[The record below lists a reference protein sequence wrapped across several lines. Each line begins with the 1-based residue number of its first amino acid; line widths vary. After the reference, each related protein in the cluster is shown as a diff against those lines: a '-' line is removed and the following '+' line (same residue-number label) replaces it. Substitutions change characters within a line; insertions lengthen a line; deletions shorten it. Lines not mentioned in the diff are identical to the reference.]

1 MRYQDIVTVLN
12 DFLKAQGVEI
22 KTPMSIDEDLIRNIG
37 TYLNFQSGKYITVL
51 PIDTSNRLILGK
63 LRHFSTHVEVLF
75 NESAL
80 NPCWTRYIIVKELF
94 HLLMSKND
102 EGITEDIDK
111 LVDGLFNA
119 SFGFS
124 DDIDHEYLA
133 VLFAA
138 DFLLPYSLTQDK
150 IKDPSITSAQIAEEF
165 KAPKN
170 IVDLLSI
177 PKHIASRDEA
187 YKDLD
192 IEHEIIPA

>member
-1 MRYQDIVTVLN
+1 LRYQDTVTILN
-12 DFLKAQGVEI
+12 DFIKTQGVVI
-22 KTPMSIDEDLIRNIG
+22 KTPMSIDEELIRQIG
-37 TYLNFQSGKYITVL
+37 TYLNFQKGKYIAVL
-51 PIDTSNRLILGK
+51 PIETSNKLILGK

-75 NESAL
+75 NDTAL
-80 NPCWTRYIIVKELF
+80 NPCWRRYIIAKELF
-94 HLLMSKND
+94 HLLMSKDN

-119 SFGFS
+119 TYGYS
-124 DDIDHEYLA
+124 DDIDHELLA

-150 IKDPSITSAQIAEEF
+150 IKDPLITSAQIAEEF

-177 PKHIASRDEA
+177 DKHIILRDDA

>member
-1 MRYQDIVTVLN
+1 MRYQDIVTILR
-12 DFLKAQGVEI
+12 DFTFSQGVNV
-22 KTPMSIDEDLIRNIG
+22 KAPMDINEELIRKIG
-37 TYLNFQSGKYITVL
+37 TYLNFNNGKYISVL
-51 PIDTSNRLILGK
+51 PIESSSRLILGK

-75 NESAL
+75 NDTAL
-80 NPCWTRYIIVKELF
+80 NPCWRRYIIVKELF

-119 SFGFS
+119 SFGFA

-138 DFLLPYSLTQDK
+138 DFLLPYDLTQAK
-150 IKDPSITSAQIAEEF
+150 IKNPNITATQIAEDF

-170 IVDLLSI
+170 LVDLLSM
-177 PKHIASRDEA
+177 PKHIIMRDEA
-187 YKDLD
+187 YKDL
-192 IEHEIIPA
+192 

>member
-1 MRYQDIVTVLN
+1 MGI
-12 DFLKAQGVEI
+12 QGVVV
-22 KTPMSIDEDLIRNIG
+22 KTPMSIDEDLIRQIG
-37 TYLNFQSGKYITVL
+37 TYLNFKKGKYIAVL
-51 PIDTSNRLILGK
+51 PIDTSNKLILGK

-75 NESAL
+75 NDTAL
-80 NPCWTRYIIVKELF
+80 NQCWRRYIIVKELF
-94 HLLMSKND
+94 HLLMSKDD

-150 IKDPSITSAQIAEEF
+150 IKDPKITAAQIAEEF
-165 KAPKN
+165 LAPKN
-170 IVDLLSI
+170 IVDLLRI
-177 PKHIASRDEA
+177 PKHIILRDEA
-187 YKDLD
+187 YMDLD
-192 IEHEIIPA
+192 IKHEIIPA